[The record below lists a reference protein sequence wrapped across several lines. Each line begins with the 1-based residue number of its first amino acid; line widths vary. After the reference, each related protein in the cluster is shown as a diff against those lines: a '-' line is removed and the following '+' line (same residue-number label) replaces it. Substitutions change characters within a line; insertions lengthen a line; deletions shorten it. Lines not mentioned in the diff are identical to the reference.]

1 MIMAHSDDE
10 GLVIPPAAAPVV
22 LAIVPIFKTDDE
34 RKTVSEFADKVIAA
48 LAGEQENSGRST
60 SDGIRNYFF
69 DKITGQKIVVDWRD
83 ARPGDKQYHWEQRG
97 VPLRMEIGPRD
108 VATGTAV
115 LKRRLDREK
124 LSVSLSEMTPD
135 WLRAKLSQIQTAMFE
150 KARAF
155 RDQNMRDASSYDDM
169 KKIIA
174 EQGGFVRAWF
184 KPDRANEAKIKE
196 QTKATVRCI
205 LPPEIGQ
212 TGKCIFT
219 GETTDCKVL
228 FAQAY

>member
-1 MIMAHSDDE
+1 M
-10 GLVIPPAAAPVV
+10 AAPTVI
-22 LAIVPIFKTDDE
+22 AIVPIFKTDEE
-34 RKTVSEFADKVIAA
+34 RKAVAEFTDKVLAA
-48 LAGEQENSGRST
+48 LAGEQEVADAAKRLSA
-60 SDGIRNYFF
+60 DGIRNYFF
-69 DKITGQKIVVDWRD
+69 DKVTGQKIVVDWRD

-97 VPLRMEIGPRD
+97 VPLRIEIGPRD
-108 VATGTAV
+108 VAAGAAV

-124 LSVSLSEMTPD
+124 LTITLAELSPA
-135 WLRAKLSQIQTAMFE
+135 WLREKLAAIQNSMFE

-155 RDQNMRDASSYDDM
+155 RDQNTRDAASYDELQ
-169 KKIIA
+169 KILA
-174 EQGGFVRAWF
+174 ASGGFVRAFF

-205 LPPEIGQ
+205 LLSESG

-219 GETTDCKVL
+219 GENTNSQVL

>member
-1 MIMAHSDDE
+1 
-10 GLVIPPAAAPVV
+10 
-22 LAIVPIFKTDDE
+22 
-34 RKTVSEFADKVIAA
+34 VIAA
-48 LAGEQENSGRST
+48 LAGEQEISAASGRHS
-60 SDGIRNYFF
+60 SDAIRGYFF
-69 DKITGQKIVVDWRD
+69 DKLTGQKIVADWRD

-108 VATGTAV
+108 VAAGTAV

-124 LSVSLSEMTPD
+124 LTVSLAEMSSA
-135 WLRAKLSQIQTAMFE
+135 WLREKLAHIQTAMFE

-155 RDQNMRDASSYDDM
+155 RDQNIRDASTYDDL

-174 EQGGFVRAWF
+174 EQGGFVRAFF
-184 KPDRANEAKIKE
+184 KPDRTSESKIKE

-205 LPPEIGQ
+205 LPTDKGQ
-212 TGKCIFT
+212 AGQCIYT